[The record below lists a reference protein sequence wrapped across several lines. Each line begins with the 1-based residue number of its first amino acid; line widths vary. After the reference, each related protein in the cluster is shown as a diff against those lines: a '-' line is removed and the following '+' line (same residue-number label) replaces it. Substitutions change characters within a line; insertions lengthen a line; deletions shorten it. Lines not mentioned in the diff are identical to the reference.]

1 MLQILEISATLF
13 GLVQG
18 ILIWLNKK
26 ENWIFYILNIS
37 TLIAFSF
44 ISKLYGDVLENLIYL
59 VIGIIGT
66 TIWYNKNIGNK
77 VFSTSYCTML
87 ERLKFSLISIAIMII
102 CYIWLIYTDD
112 PMPVLDA
119 VTTGLGITATIM
131 MAIKKVEAWIV
142 WLVDDILM
150 AVIYFNLPDQAVYLG
165 MLNIVWILLAILSFV
180 NWHMES
186 ERNKDEIKG
195 T

>member
-1 MLQILEISATLF
+1 MLQILEISATIF

-37 TLIAFSF
+37 TLIVFSF

-87 ERLKFSLISIAIMII
+87 ERLKFSLISIAVMVI

-131 MAIKKVEAWIV
+131 MAIKKVEAWVV

>member
-1 MLQILEISATLF
+1 MLQILEISATIF

-87 ERLKFSLISIAIMII
+87 ERLKFSLISIAIMVI

-112 PMPVLDA
+112 PMPMLDA
-119 VTTGLGITATIM
+119 ITTGLGIMATIM

>member
-87 ERLKFSLISIAIMII
+87 ERLKFSLISIAVMVI

-150 AVIYFNLPDQAVYLG
+150 AIIYFNLPDQAVYLG

-186 ERNKDEIKG
+186 ERSKDEIKG

>member
-119 VTTGLGITATIM
+119 ITTGLGITATIM

-150 AVIYFNLPDQAVYLG
+150 AVIYFNLPDQAIYLG

>member
-77 VFSTSYCTML
+77 VFNTSYCTML

-119 VTTGLGITATIM
+119 ITTGLGITATIM